1 MRLRTAKRL
10 SLEGI
15 PEEQQQLAS
24 EIASIIN
31 VFNEDVA
38 TVINGNLGFD
48 NLNRKIIQIPMQT
61 DASGNVQPF
70 EVKTGISGNPVGC
83 NIVNL
88 YMTNT
93 PAQVPNITSAPF
105 ICFTPIGNGNIK
117 ITKVLNLEK
126 NSKYT
131 IIVEIF

>member
-24 EIASIIN
+24 EIASIVN

-48 NLNRKIIQIPMQT
+48 NLNRKIIQIPVQT
-61 DASGNVQPF
+61 DASGMY
-70 EVKTGISGNPVGC
+70 
-83 NIVNL
+83 NL
-88 YMTNT
+88 
-93 PAQVPNITSAPF
+93 
-105 ICFTPIGNGNIK
+105 
-117 ITKVLNLEK
+117 LR
-126 NSKYT
+126 
-131 IIVEIF
+131 